1 MDMWYPKNDHKRA
14 AKIDEYLDYHH
25 TGKWFNNYFL
35 GVRKCSYLV
44 FNTLFAPAFNR
55 VDPTFNPEKAL
66 KEVDFNLKYVDGILS
81 KSNYIVGEFPSLA
94 DLSAFYEIEFLML
107 IDYDF
112 GKWVNLSRWMKF
124 MKGIKEVNTA
134 NEKFYAFSD
143 KLKKLKQPKL
153 W

>member
-1 MDMWYPKNDHKRA
+1 
-14 AKIDEYLDYHH
+14 
-25 TGKWFNNYFL
+25 
-35 GVRKCSYLV
+35 
-44 FNTLFAPAFNR
+44 

-153 W
+153 